1 MDTLEVT
8 YNIISP
14 VFIIVGLTVLVDRVF
29 DIDPRS
35 LSRLVVYLFTP
46 FLIFDGL
53 AHMELKGG
61 EAQKL
66 AIIAIG
72 MSLIIAALAWI
83 MARLL
88 HFDQRLESAFVL
100 AAALINAGNYGIPLN
115 RLAFGTGGEERALIF
130 FVASIMVTYTL
141 GVFVASRGS
150 VSTRDALLNVLK
162 VPMPYAA
169 ALGLA
174 VSLGN
179 VTLPG
184 PVADASGIAA
194 SAAIPGMLAVLG
206 LRLSR
211 ASLGKYRSQLRP
223 ILLASGLRL
232 ILAPLVTLGLVVVL
246 GVGGLSR
253 QVSLVQSAMPT
264 AVIASVMAAEF
275 GSDAEFVTAA
285 ILVNTLASIVTL
297 SVLLTW
303 VM

>member
-35 LSRLVVYLFTP
+35 LSRLVVYLFAP

-53 AHMELKGG
+53 AHMELKGS

-83 MARLL
+83 VARAL

-100 AAALINAGNYGIPLN
+100 AASLINAGNYGIPLN
-115 RLAFGTGGEERALIF
+115 RLAFGTSGEERALIF
-130 FVASIMVTYTL
+130 FVASVMVTYTL

-232 ILAPLVTLGLVVVL
+232 ILAPLVTLGLVVLL
-246 GVGGLSR
+246 GVGGLTR

-285 ILVNTLASIVTL
+285 ILVSTLASMVTL